1 MSQHAEYVDECI
13 DKIMQYAQLMI
24 DNSDELRDILLSI
37 LSKLTIIHT

>member
-1 MSQHAEYVDECI
+1 MDECI